1 MKIILDSYIQE
12 VLTED
17 YPSNWS
23 IEEFAKLKSFA
34 ARKQYCESLL
44 QKISSGSSRIVY
56 KIDESKVLKLAKN
69 TKGISQNEM
78 EVDSYDSYYSDIL
91 AEIFN
96 YDKDYLW
103 VEMELATPCTKS
115 IFKNITGYSFE
126 DFSAIL
132 RYFYYEN
139 NPRRNYSNRKHN
151 IPEETI
157 DKIRDDEFYDKVNRF
172 MTDYDM
178 FVGDL
183 IAISSYGVVLKDG
196 HRSVVLIDYGSNQN
210 IYDTYYKR

>member
-44 QKISSGSSRIVY
+44 QRISSGSSRIVY

-78 EVDSYDSYYSDIL
+78 EVDSYDYYFSKIL

-115 IFKNITGYSFE
+115 VFKNITGYSFE
-126 DFSAIL
+126 DFSATL
-132 RYFYYEN
+132 SHFYYDY
-139 NPRRNYSNRKHN
+139 NPRKYRSNSKPN

-157 DKIRDDEFYDKVNRF
+157 EKIHDDEFYNNVCEF
-172 MTDYDM
+172 MLNYDM
-178 FVGDL
+178 PVGDL
-183 IAISSYGVVLKDG
+183 VRTSSYGVVLKDG
-196 HRSVVLIDYGSNQN
+196 HRSIVLVDYGLNQN
-210 IYDTYYKR
+210 VYDTHYKK